1 MMFCAR
7 EGQADDHAP
16 TKHMSRRT
24 DITDVFIAFLVSPF
38 VWLLVTRAPVLA
50 TIVFSSVLITA

>member
-1 MMFCAR
+1 MFCAR
-7 EGQADDHAP
+7 EGQGRPGPVKKMRWADL
-16 TKHMSRRT
+16 T
-24 DITDVFIAFLVSPF
+24 DITLAVLVSPF